1 MLKNVNMLKPTLDF
15 ILKPLGL
22 TKGENTST
30 VRVWCADDQ
39 TDCMC
44 CCTLIELVLRNGNFQ
59 EIGSCDIDF
68 FGQA

>member
-1 MLKNVNMLKPTLDF
+1 MLNNVNMLKPTLDF

-44 CCTLIELVLRNGNFQ
+44 CCTLKFDRASFKKWEFPGNRVM
-59 EIGSCDIDF
+59 
-68 FGQA
+68 